1 MRMSLRLG
9 LLQRLRTLPGVA
21 LAVAQALYGGPVG
34 AQALTESGVKARL
47 VLSLARFVQWPTS
60 VGAEPGVLR
69 LCVAARQAE
78 AAAAFTG
85 FDGQSIAGRTVRVLP
100 LSASVPGSASAS
112 TPSTSTGPPC
122 HVLYLH
128 SSADRAAELLAQAG
142 RAPTLTIGDT
152 EGFLAHGGMV
162 ELLHT
167 NDAIRFDVNL
177 KALRTAQLELSSQ
190 VLKLARQVRE

>member
-1 MRMSLRLG
+1 MTTLLRYFAGGFSLVLSLWGSHVG
-9 LLQRLRTLPGVA
+9 LA
-21 LAVAQALYGGPVG
+21 G
-34 AQALTESGVKARL
+34 AQAPAELQVKARL
-47 VLSLARFVQWPTS
+47 VLSLARFVQWPAVS
-60 VGAEPGVLR
+60 GPESGVLR
-69 LCVAARQAE
+69 LCVASRQTE
-78 AAAAFTG
+78 VFSAFEG
-85 FDGQSIAGRTVRVLP
+85 FEGQSVASRSVRVVAVSGPGPAL
-100 LSASVPGSASAS
+100 AS
-112 TPSTSTGPPC
+112 C

-128 SSADRAAELLAQAG
+128 SSSDRAAELLTQAG
-142 RAPTLTIGDT
+142 RAPTLIIGDT

>member
-1 MRMSLRLG
+1 MRMNLCLLR
-9 LLQRLRTLPGVA
+9 RLRRPPGVA
-21 LAVAQALYGGPVG
+21 LAVALALLGAPVG
-34 AQALTESGVKARL
+34 AQAPTESGVKARL

-85 FDGQSIAGRTVRVLP
+85 FDGQSVAGRTVRVLP
-100 LSASVPGSASAS
+100 LSAPLPGPASAV
-112 TPSTSTGPPC
+112 TSAGPPC

-152 EGFLAHGGMV
+152 EGFLGRGGMV